1 MGKGFLPWCR
11 ALLTLWRLRE
21 FTSSTECPM
30 LSVKV
35 DEAKAADLS
44 SSFYYVS
51 HLSQEAMVSVPDLLS
66 LPFVYRKATD
76 FCALTVY
83 FAYVTKVFIS
93 YRCFLVEFLG
103 SFLCSHIIFKI
114 LYLFLSCIYLL
125 DLLQLSYPLAKT
137 STAILNRYGE
147 SEPLRLFPNYFREI
161 LAVLFV

>member
-1 MGKGFLPWCR
+1 
-11 ALLTLWRLRE
+11 
-21 FTSSTECPM
+21 M